1 MNNIAQNEVVKI
13 LLDIQSDWEDGVEY
27 ESFNVAINAIK
38 KQIPRKP
45 LEEFNGIQ
53 SIKMCLCGGE
63 IYNYPSSFKYC
74 PYCGQKIDWD

>member
-1 MNNIAQNEVVKI
+1 MNNIAQNEVVKL

-27 ESFNVAINAIK
+27 ESFNVALNAIK

-45 LEEFNGIQ
+45 LVEFNGIQ

-63 IYNYPSSFKYC
+63 IYN
-74 PYCGQKIDWD
+74 